1 MTNDENVK
9 NINETNEDVNQETS
23 ADAADAEETE
33 STDMPNLDPHESA
46 DVLKLNN
53 WLEELADKSS
63 VKSQVFCYKTI
74 LVNQGKP
81 SMWGMRLHFPGTFE
95 ASEIETNAL
104 DENANINFKKLM
116 QGALK
121 ANVILAPKITDLE
134 KFANEH
140 EGFGEAARAVMN
152 FLNQGIDGKL
162 R

>member
-74 LVNQGKP
+74 L
-81 SMWGMRLHFPGTFE
+81 F
-95 ASEIETNAL
+95 I
-104 DENANINFKKLM
+104 
-116 QGALK
+116 
-121 ANVILAPKITDLE
+121 
-134 KFANEH
+134 
-140 EGFGEAARAVMN
+140 
-152 FLNQGIDGKL
+152 GKL
-162 R
+162 VVHHFKVCTNYRFT

>member
-9 NINETNEDVNQETS
+9 NINETNEDVKQENS
-23 ADAADAEETE
+23 ADAVDAKETE
-33 STDMPNLDPHESA
+33 STDMPNLDPHESG

-74 LVNQGKP
+74 LVNEGKP
-81 SMWGMRLHFPGTFE
+81 TMWGMRLHFPGTFQ
-95 ASEIETNAL
+95 ASQLETDSL

-116 QGALK
+116 QGAIR
-121 ANVILAPKITDLE
+121 AGVIVAPKITDLE
-134 KFANEH
+134 KFANTH
-140 EGFGEAARAVMN
+140 EGFGEAVTQVLN
-152 FLNQGIDGKL
+152 FLNDGTNGKL